1 MRWIVKIEGKE
12 DQRILVKF
20 DPMKEEVVFIG
31 QFKPRNREW
40 VDFCE
45 ERYTMEIDLEAIQN
59 QLSKVVKIMRER
71 LAAYNNLAEG
81 FTILKLIAVE
91 EE

>member
-1 MRWIVKIEGKE
+1 MKWIVKIEGKD
-12 DQRILVKF
+12 DQRIVVLF

-31 QFKPRNREW
+31 QIKPHNKEW
-40 VDFCE
+40 TDFCE

-59 QLSKVVKIMRER
+59 QLSKVVRIMRAR
-71 LAAYNNLAEG
+71 LAAYNNIAEG
-81 FTILKLIAVE
+81 FSVLKLIAVE